1 MPGPELVVVR
11 DHPVHRVPDDQ
22 DLHGH
27 SDDQDDGD
35 DKYEG
40 GHQLGHV
47 VGLPDAPGHARGV
60 EVAGRLLHGDLAGQQ
75 GGHLVYVP
83 LQALTQ

>member
-1 MPGPELVVVR
+1 MRSRTSKFGSSGGLLICSY
-11 DHPVHRVPDDQ
+11 DH
-22 DLHGH
+22 
-27 SDDQDDGD
+27 DDGYD
-35 DKYEG
+35 DIYEC

-47 VGLPDAPGHARGV
+47 VCLPDAPGHARGV